1 MSIRTALMAAA
12 AIAAGAGLA
21 ACQRNQPQV
30 AALPLDTGA
39 AQPLGE
45 APPPGG
51 LPPAP
56 PAPIATLADY
66 HDAYA
71 FPDRAWGMSWAF
83 GDSPPDYGFYD
94 DGVSPWV
101 WIADDDSECL
111 AEPVPG
117 GERYYYFEPGAYT
130 PFYVQDPSYGY
141 GFENGQLAA
150 IYARDGRQIP
160 PAQDPTAAA
169 TAGRYLA
176 RGRTLRQAAATQP
189 HQAVAAANWNARR
202 GLIASE
208 RSSFSRDAAQNPA
221 WLAYHGQHA
230 PQDQDRFAAE
240 AARRENWAAQTDTRL
255 GEASRATREQRL
267 AQSIGQG
274 VGPGRPSAP
283 APAAQAPALALNRY
297 AAPAPA
303 RARTRSPGPGAGR
316 SVRAAARHR
325 AASPAGTSACAGP
338 AAAYRACA
346 TPGPHGHA
354 GAAGVHPSP
363 GAAAGDGSRGLGAR
377 QRCGLPGPRVRRG
390 RPAPDR
396 RLSSGAAA
404 ARLPRA
410 GPVGPDRPRRAASA
424 CRGAGRASHAA
435 SQPGAASGRR
445 TASGQRQEAL
455 RLSAAAWRPPSAPVS
470 TGDA

>member
-1 MSIRTALMAAA
+1 MTAA

-141 GFENGQLAA
+141 GFENGQLAG
-150 IYARDGRQIP
+150 IYARDGREIA

-176 RGRTLRQAAATQP
+176 RGRTLRQASASQP
-189 HQAVAAANWNARR
+189 HQAVAAANWSARR
-202 GLIASE
+202 GLIAAE
-208 RSSFSRDAAQNPA
+208 GNSFSRDAAQNPA

-255 GEASRATREQRL
+255 GEAARANREQRL

-283 APAAQAPALALNRY
+283 SPAAQAPALALNRY
-297 AAPAPA
+297 AAPAPSRSAPESARGGPAQFARPQATAPQVQAERRPALAQQQRAERSPRQAFTAAQPPRAFA
-303 RARTRSPGPGAGR
+303 RAPSSPP
-316 SVRAAARHR
+316 VAAR
-325 AASPAGTSACAGP
+325 AASAHASDAAFQMRAPAAIAQRQAAVRQATAPHAFRATAQSAPAAHAAPPPHAGP
-338 AAAYRACA
+338 AAAA
-346 TPGPHGHA
+346 HA
-354 GAAGVHPSP
+354 PSP
-363 GAAAGDGSRGLGAR
+363 V
-377 QRCGLPGPRVRRG
+377 QGP
-390 RPAPDR
+390 AKDKKN
-396 RLSSGAAA
+396 
-404 ARLPRA
+404 
-410 GPVGPDRPRRAASA
+410 
-424 CRGAGRASHAA
+424 
-435 SQPGAASGRR
+435 
-445 TASGQRQEAL
+445 
-455 RLSAAAWRPPSAPVS
+455 
-470 TGDA
+470 

>member
-1 MSIRTALMAAA
+1 MDIRTALMTAA

-83 GDSPPDYGFYD
+83 GNSPPDYGFYD

-101 WIADDDSECL
+101 WVADDDSECL

-150 IYARDGRQIP
+150 IYARDGREIA

-202 GLIASE
+202 GLIAAE
-208 RSSFSRDAAQNPA
+208 RNSFSRGAAQNPA
-221 WLAYHGQHA
+221 WLAYHSQHA

-255 GEASRATREQRL
+255 GEASRASREQRL

-283 APAAQAPALALNRY
+283 APTAQAPALALNRY
-297 AAPAPA
+297 AAPAPGRGAPEFTRRGPESAQVARPQAVAPTAPVARPAALAQQQRIEPAPRQAFTAAQAPRAFA
-303 RARTRSPGPGAGR
+303 RAPAPPQVTA
-316 SVRAAARHR
+316 R
-325 AASPAGTSACAGP
+325 AASEHASEAAFQARASAAFAQRQAAAVHQAPQPHAFRAPVQSAPAFHAAPPPHVAAPPAAAHPPSPAAGP
-338 AAAYRACA
+338 ANDKK
-346 TPGPHGHA
+346 H
-354 GAAGVHPSP
+354 
-363 GAAAGDGSRGLGAR
+363 
-377 QRCGLPGPRVRRG
+377 
-390 RPAPDR
+390 
-396 RLSSGAAA
+396 
-404 ARLPRA
+404 
-410 GPVGPDRPRRAASA
+410 
-424 CRGAGRASHAA
+424 
-435 SQPGAASGRR
+435 
-445 TASGQRQEAL
+445 
-455 RLSAAAWRPPSAPVS
+455 
-470 TGDA
+470 

>member
-1 MSIRTALMAAA
+1 MAAA

-150 IYARDGRQIP
+150 IYARGGRQIA

-176 RGRTLRQAAATQP
+176 RGRILRQAAATQP

-208 RSSFSRDAAQNPA
+208 RNSFSRDAAQNPA
-221 WLAYHGQHA
+221 WLAYHSQHA

-255 GEASRATREQRL
+255 GEASRAGREQRL
-267 AQSIGQG
+267 SQAIAQG

-283 APAAQAPALALNRY
+283 APAARSPALALNRY
-297 AAPAPA
+297 AAPAPTRAGPELARRGPAQAAPFARQQAAAPRAQAEHRPALAQQQRIERAPHQAFTSAEPPRAFA
-303 RARTRSPGPGAGR
+303 RAPSPQPTAR
-316 SVRAAARHR
+316 VASEHASDTAFQARASTAFAQRQAAAVHQAPQPHAFR
-325 AASPAGTSACAGP
+325 APAQSAPAFHAAPPPHVAAPP
-338 AAAYRACA
+338 AAAHP
-346 TPGPHGHA
+346 PGPA
-354 GAAGVHPSP
+354 
-363 GAAAGDGSRGLGAR
+363 
-377 QRCGLPGPRVRRG
+377 QGP
-390 RPAPDR
+390 ANDKK
-396 RLSSGAAA
+396 
-404 ARLPRA
+404 
-410 GPVGPDRPRRAASA
+410 
-424 CRGAGRASHAA
+424 H
-435 SQPGAASGRR
+435 
-445 TASGQRQEAL
+445 
-455 RLSAAAWRPPSAPVS
+455 
-470 TGDA
+470 

>member
-1 MSIRTALMAAA
+1 MSIRTALMTAA

-56 PAPIATLADY
+56 PAPVATLADY

-94 DGVSPWV
+94 DGVTPWV

-111 AEPVPG
+111 AESVPG

-141 GFENGQLAA
+141 GFENGQLVA
-150 IYARDGRQIP
+150 IYARGGREIA
-160 PAQDPTAAA
+160 PAADPDAVA

-176 RGRTLRQAAATQP
+176 RGRSLRQAATSQP
-189 HQAVAAANWNARR
+189 HQPVAAANWNARR
-202 GLIASE
+202 GLIAAE
-208 RSSFSRDAAQNPA
+208 RASFSRDAAQNPA
-221 WLAYHGQHA
+221 WRAYHSQHA

-255 GEASRATREQRL
+255 GEPARANREQRM
-267 AQSIGQG
+267 AQSIAKGI
-274 VGPGRPSAP
+274 GPGRPSSP
-283 APAAQAPALALNRY
+283 APAEQAPALALNRY
-297 AAPAPA
+297 AAPAPSRAAPELARRGPAYARFERPPAIAPRAEAARQAALALQPRLERAPRPSFAAAQSPRALA
-303 RARTRSPGPGAGR
+303 RAPSPPEGA
-316 SVRAAARHR
+316 AR
-325 AASPAGTSACAGP
+325 AASEHASDAAFQARASAAFAQRQAAAVHAAAPHAFAPGPSAPAFHAAPPPHVAAP
-338 AAAYRACA
+338 AA
-346 TPGPHGHA
+346 
-354 GAAGVHPSP
+354 
-363 GAAAGDGSRGLGAR
+363 
-377 QRCGLPGPRVRRG
+377 
-390 RPAPDR
+390 RPAP
-396 RLSSGAAA
+396 
-404 ARLPRA
+404 P
-410 GPVGPDRPRRAASA
+410 PASA
-424 CRGAGRASHAA
+424 PPHPAGGPH
-435 SQPGAASGRR
+435 QGNDK
-445 TASGQRQEAL
+445 QR
-455 RLSAAAWRPPSAPVS
+455 
-470 TGDA
+470 

>member
-1 MSIRTALMAAA
+1 VVSIRTALIAAA

-150 IYARDGRQIP
+150 IYARDGREIA

-208 RSSFSRDAAQNPA
+208 RNSFSRDAGQNPA
-221 WLAYHGQHA
+221 WLAYHSQHA

-255 GEASRATREQRL
+255 GEASRANREQRL
-267 AQSIGQG
+267 AQSISQG

-283 APAAQAPALALNRY
+283 APAARAPALALNRY
-297 AAPAPA
+297 AAPAPSRATELARGPAQFARPQAIAPRAQAERRPSLAEQQRAERSPRQAFTAPQPQRAFA
-303 RARTRSPGPGAGR
+303 RAPSPPQVTA
-316 SVRAAARHR
+316 R
-325 AASPAGTSACAGP
+325 AASEHASDAALRTRAPAFAPRPAAVHQAPQPHAFRAPVAAAPAAHAAPPPHAAPPAAAHPAGP
-338 AAAYRACA
+338 ANDKK
-346 TPGPHGHA
+346 H
-354 GAAGVHPSP
+354 
-363 GAAAGDGSRGLGAR
+363 
-377 QRCGLPGPRVRRG
+377 
-390 RPAPDR
+390 
-396 RLSSGAAA
+396 
-404 ARLPRA
+404 
-410 GPVGPDRPRRAASA
+410 
-424 CRGAGRASHAA
+424 
-435 SQPGAASGRR
+435 
-445 TASGQRQEAL
+445 
-455 RLSAAAWRPPSAPVS
+455 
-470 TGDA
+470 